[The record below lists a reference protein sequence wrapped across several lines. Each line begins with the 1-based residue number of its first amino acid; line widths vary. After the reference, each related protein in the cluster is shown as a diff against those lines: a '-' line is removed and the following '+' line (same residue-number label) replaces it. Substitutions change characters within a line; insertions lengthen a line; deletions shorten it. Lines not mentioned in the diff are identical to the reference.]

1 MLKAYIINL
10 SSAKERKERMQEE
23 IARVGEQKIIEFC
36 FYEAIAAGSEKF
48 REYQAHY
55 KRDFLTQLYRGKRLS
70 DGEKACFASHY
81 SLWQKCV
88 SENRAMLVLEDD
100 ITFLDGFLE
109 QIQRIESAGVDFV
122 RLMSFFQKKSTPF
135 NDFLN
140 LTKEN
145 ICGTQGYYLTPKGAK
160 KLLAKSN
167 LWLCPVDNY
176 LDKSYI
182 HTLPNLI
189 SNPEIIKEMPLGS
202 CIGGGGRDCKPT
214 LFFIITREIS
224 ASLEFVWKKLYDF
237 YMLIFLQ
244 KGK

>member
-1 MLKAYIINL
+1 MENSSMLKAYIINL

-23 IARVGEQKIIEFC
+23 IARLGGQEIIEFC
-36 FYEAIAAGSEKF
+36 FYEAIAVGSEKF

-70 DGEKACFASHY
+70 EGEKACFASHY

-88 SENRAMLVLEDD
+88 SENRVILILEDD
-100 ITFLDGFLE
+100 IAFLDGFVE
-109 QIQRIESAGVDFV
+109 QIQRIESSGVDFV

-145 ICGTQGYYLTPKGAK
+145 ICGTQGYYLSPNGAK
-160 KLLAKSN
+160 KLLAKSK

-189 SNPEIIKEMPLGS
+189 SNPEVIKEMPLGS
-202 CIGGGGRDCKPT
+202 CIGGGGRNQKPKIG
-214 LFFIITREIS
+214 FIITREI
-224 ASLEFVWKKLYDF
+224 ASSFEFIWRRF
-237 YMLIFLQ
+237 YEITH
-244 KGK
+244 

>member
-23 IARVGEQKIIEFC
+23 IARLEEQKSVEFC
-36 FYEAIAAGSEKF
+36 FYEAIAVGSEKF

-55 KRDFLTQLYRGKRLS
+55 QKDFLTQLYRGKKLS

-88 SENRAMLVLEDD
+88 SENRAILILEDD

-109 QIQRIESAGVDFV
+109 QIQRIESSGVDFV
-122 RLMSFFQKKSTPF
+122 RLMSFFEKKSTPF

-145 ICGTQGYYLTPKGAK
+145 ICGTQGYYLTPSGAK

-202 CIGGGGRDCKPT
+202 CIGGGGRNQKPNA
-214 LFFIITREIS
+214 LFIITREI
-224 ASLEFVWKKLYDF
+224 ASSFEFIWRKF
-237 YMLIFLQ
+237 YEYTH
-244 KGK
+244 

>member
-1 MLKAYIINL
+1 MLKTYIINL
-10 SSAKERKERMQEE
+10 SSAKERKERMREE
-23 IARVGEQKIIEFC
+23 IARMGEQKIIEFC
-36 FYEAIAAGSEKF
+36 FYEAIAVGSEKF
-48 REYQAHY
+48 GEYQAHY

-109 QIQRIESAGVDFV
+109 QIQRIESLGVDFV

-167 LWLCPVDNY
+167 LWLCPVDNF

-202 CIGGGGRDCKPT
+202 CIGGGGRNQKPSI
-214 LFFIITREIS
+214 FFIITREI
-224 ASLEFVWKKLYDF
+224 ASSFEFIWRKF
-237 YMLIFLQ
+237 YEITH
-244 KGK
+244 